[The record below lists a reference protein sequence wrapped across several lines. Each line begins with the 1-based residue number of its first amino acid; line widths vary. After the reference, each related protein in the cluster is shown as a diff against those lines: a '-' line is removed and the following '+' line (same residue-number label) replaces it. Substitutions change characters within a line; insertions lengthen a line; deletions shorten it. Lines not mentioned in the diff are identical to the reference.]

1 MSSNNASEKTVSD
14 VQHTTTEE
22 RGHEATVEH
31 EPSGRS
37 ACPECE
43 GQVITEDEQS
53 FCTDCGLIVAD
64 EWVDL
69 SPTLNDLGLVGDA
82 DQSIETVDPLRTD
95 KGLHTK
101 IGRNTDGRGNPL
113 SNEQWEKVQ
122 RLRKWHKRMQFGEK
136 RKRTKRLNEGL
147 RDVEMIGGNLSL
159 PDHIVKQAAQHL
171 RSASEARLPGGR
183 MAWEALAGGT
193 VLLAARASSVDRD
206 DIDIAVATHTK
217 APHERVCAAAR
228 KIRCE
233 CGFDAP
239 LIRPNAVMA
248 VVDALDDDAI
258 PGARA
263 VRTWRLAQH
272 LMKLGDQVPV
282 GPGTPRCTVAA
293 SALYAADRLL
303 SRKHLTQE
311 QVAAAASTIVPTSR
325 NRIAR
330 YSRELVDAYEAE
342 HGTNNP
348 GVGLEAERD
357 TLR

>member
-1 MSSNNASEKTVSD
+1 MSSNNPSEKTVSD
-14 VQHTTTEE
+14 VQTTTTEE
-22 RGHEATVEH
+22 GGHEPTVEH

-37 ACPECE
+37 ACPECK
-43 GQVITEDEQS
+43 GRVITEDEQS

-69 SPTLNDLGLVGDA
+69 SPTLNDLGLVGDT

-159 PDHIVKQAAQHL
+159 PDHVVKMAAQFL
-171 RSASEARLPGGR
+171 QSASEARLPGGR
-183 MAWEALAGGT
+183 MAWEALAGGA
-193 VLLAARASSVDRD
+193 VLLAARAASVNRD
-206 DIDIAVATHTK
+206 EIDVAVATHTK

-330 YSRELVDAYEAE
+330 YSRELVDAYEVE
-342 HGTNNP
+342 HGTDDP
-348 GVGLEAERD
+348 GVGLEEERD

>member
-1 MSSNNASEKTVSD
+1 MSSYNAREQLVSD
-14 VQHTTTEE
+14 GQTSTTEQ
-22 RGHEATVEH
+22 RSRTFQVEH
-31 EPSGRS
+31 EPSARS

-43 GQVITEDEQS
+43 GQVLTKDEQS

-64 EWVDL
+64 QWVDL
-69 SPTLNDLGLVGDA
+69 SPTLNDLGMVGGA

-101 IGRNTDGRGNPL
+101 IGKSIDGYGNPL

-122 RLRKWHKRMQFGEK
+122 RLRKWH
-136 RKRTKRLNEGL
+136 NH
-147 RDVEMIGGNLSL
+147 V
-159 PDHIVKQAAQHL
+159 VKMAAQFL

-183 MAWEALAGGT
+183 MAWEALAGGA
-193 VLLAARASSVDRD
+193 VLLALRASSVDRD
-206 DIDIAVATHTK
+206 EIDVAVATHTK

-239 LIRPNAVMA
+239 LIRPNAVME
-248 VVDALDDDAI
+248 VVDALDADAI

-272 LMKLGDQVPV
+272 LMQLGDQVPV

-303 SRKHLTQE
+303 SRKHLTQA
-311 QVAAAASTIVPTSR
+311 QVVAAASTIVPTSR

-342 HGTNNP
+342 HGTDDS
-348 GVGLEAERD
+348 GVGLEEERD

>member
-1 MSSNNASEKTVSD
+1 MSSYNAREQLVSD
-14 VQHTTTEE
+14 GQTSTTEQ
-22 RGHEATVEH
+22 RSRTFQVEH
-31 EPSGRS
+31 EPSARP

-43 GQVITEDEQS
+43 GQVLTKDEQS

-64 EWVDL
+64 QWVDL
-69 SPTLNDLGLVGDA
+69 SPTLNDLGMVGGA

-101 IGRNTDGRGNPL
+101 IGKSIDGYGNPL

-159 PDHIVKQAAQHL
+159 PDHVIRQAAQHL

-183 MAWEALAGGT
+183 MAWEALAGGA
-193 VLLAARASSVDRD
+193 VLLAVRASSVNRD
-206 DIDIAVATHTK
+206 DIDVAVARYTK

-233 CGFDAP
+233 CGFDVP

-248 VVDALDDDAI
+248 VVDALDADAI

-272 LMKLGDQVPV
+272 LLQLGDQVPV
-282 GPGTPRCTVAA
+282 GSGTPRCTVAA
-293 SALYAADRLL
+293 AALYAADRLL
-303 SRKHLTQE
+303 PEKHLTQP
-311 QVAAAASTIVPTSR
+311 QVVAAASTIVATSR
-325 NRIAR
+325 HRIAR
-330 YSRELVDAYEAE
+330 YSQELVDAYTDE
-342 HGTNNP
+342 HGTDDP
-348 GVGLEAERD
+348 SVGLEAERD

>member
-1 MSSNNASEKTVSD
+1 MSSNNASERTVSD
-14 VQHTTTEE
+14 VQSTTTEE
-22 RGHEATVEH
+22 RGHEPTVEH

-43 GQVITEDEQS
+43 SQVITEDEQS

-101 IGRNTDGRGNPL
+101 IGRNTDGHGNPL

-159 PDHIVKQAAQHL
+159 PDHVVKMAAQFL

-183 MAWEALAGGT
+183 MAGGHSP
-193 VLLAARASSVDRD
+193 AAPSSWPRGPPRS
-206 DIDIAVATHTK
+206 TGTTSTS
-217 APHERVCAAAR
+217 RSR
-228 KIRCE
+228 
-233 CGFDAP
+233 
-239 LIRPNAVMA
+239 
-248 VVDALDDDAI
+248 
-258 PGARA
+258 
-263 VRTWRLAQH
+263 RTPKR
-272 LMKLGDQVPV
+272 
-282 GPGTPRCTVAA
+282 
-293 SALYAADRLL
+293 
-303 SRKHLTQE
+303 
-311 QVAAAASTIVPTSR
+311 PTSGCALR
-325 NRIAR
+325 RGR
-330 YSRELVDAYEAE
+330 S
-342 HGTNNP
+342 
-348 GVGLEAERD
+348 GVSAGSTRHSSGP
-357 TLR
+357 TP

>member
-1 MSSNNASEKTVSD
+1 MLSNYASEKTVSD
-14 VQHTTTEE
+14 VQTTTTEQ
-22 RGHEATVEH
+22 RSRKTTVER

-43 GQVITEDEQS
+43 GQVITIDEES
-53 FCTDCGLIVAD
+53 FCSDCGLVVAD

-69 SPTLNDLGLVGDA
+69 SPTLNDLGLIGNA
-82 DQSIETVDPLRTD
+82 DQSIETVDPMRTD

-101 IGRNTDGRGNPL
+101 IGKSTDGYGNPL
-113 SNEQWEKVQ
+113 SNEQWKKFQ
-122 RLRKWHKRMQFGEK
+122 RLRKWHSRYQFGEQ
-136 RKRTKRLNEGL
+136 RKRGKRLNEGF
-147 RDVEMIGGNLSL
+147 RDIEMIGGNLDL
-159 PDHIVKQAAQHL
+159 PDYVIKMAARYL

-183 MAWEALAGGT
+183 MAWEALAGGA
-193 VLLAARASSVDRD
+193 VLVAARASPVNRD
-206 DIDIAVATHTK
+206 EIDVAITMYTK

-239 LIRPNAVMA
+239 IIRPNAVME

-263 VRTWRLAQH
+263 VRTWRLAQY

-282 GPGTPRCTVAA
+282 GTGTPRCTVAA

-303 SRKHLTQE
+303 PSKHLTQG
-311 QVAAAASTIVPTSR
+311 QVAEASSTVVPTSK
-325 NRIAR
+325 NRIAK
-330 YSRELVDAYEAE
+330 YSRELVNAYKDE
-342 HGTNNP
+342 HGTDDP
-348 GVGLEAERD
+348 GVGLNEERD
-357 TLR
+357 TLL

>member
-1 MSSNNASEKTVSD
+1 MTSNNASEKTVSD
-14 VQHTTTEE
+14 VQSTTIEE
-22 RGHEATVEH
+22 RGHEPTVEH

-159 PDHIVKQAAQHL
+159 PNHVVKQAAQHL

-183 MAWEALAGGT
+183 MAWEALAGGA
-193 VLLAARASSVDRD
+193 VLLAARASSVDRVRWNRLHASLTPPLLD
-206 DIDIAVATHTK
+206 ATNHT
-217 APHERVCAAAR
+217 PSPSPLMRLHTGVSEVVAAR
-228 KIRCE
+228 
-233 CGFDAP
+233 
-239 LIRPNAVMA
+239 
-248 VVDALDDDAI
+248 
-258 PGARA
+258 
-263 VRTWRLAQH
+263 
-272 LMKLGDQVPV
+272 
-282 GPGTPRCTVAA
+282 AA
-293 SALYAADRLL
+293 TAGS
-303 SRKHLTQE
+303 
-311 QVAAAASTIVPTSR
+311 
-325 NRIAR
+325 
-330 YSRELVDAYEAE
+330 E
-342 HGTNNP
+342 HGAVGGAAGRPRAEVANKNGERPAQRRVSRSSSRPTP
-348 GVGLEAERD
+348 GSSVPCSAS
-357 TLR
+357 